1 MTDVQQESGSRAR
14 TRQAIIDAAIDVLGR
29 NTTATLQE
37 IATAAEVGRTTL
49 HRYFAERSDLVNAVR
64 ETGVTRLSE
73 AHDRA
78 RLTDGTGAE
87 ALRRL
92 CQEYFDL
99 GNLLSLI
106 FSEPQLVSD
115 DNWADT
121 NGCEPGFAAMV
132 ERGHHDGSIDP
143 ELPPEWVQS
152 LMWSQLYAGWSYL
165 SLGGN
170 SRHHVLHLVL
180 RTVSGAVTVPPR
192 P

>member
-1 MTDVQQESGSRAR
+1 VTDVQQESGSRAR

-29 NTTATLQE
+29 NTGATLQE
-37 IATAAEVGRTTL
+37 IATAADVGRTTL

-73 AHDRA
+73 AHARA

-99 GNLLSLI
+99 GNLLSLV

-115 DNWADT
+115 ETWAAT
-121 NGCEPGFAAMV
+121 NGCDPGFAAMV
-132 ERGHHDGSIDP
+132 ERGHRDGSIDP

-165 SLGGN
+165 ALSGTT
-170 SRHHVLHLVL
+170 RHHVLHLVL
-180 RTVSGAVTVPPR
+180 RTVSGAVSVPPR
-192 P
+192 L